1 MPCNCKSAGR
11 MSGNPLCGLNER
23 VCIETKKIFDGC
35 IAKYSGV
42 EFTVALTGI
51 TAGLTPPYTFV
62 RMVSGGATTIS
73 DLVVQPI
80 AGRRSR
86 VTFNAATPVTVAF
99 TDSTGAIG
107 SGQGVV
113 TVTRDVVLEIP
124 QDSIVPY
131 SIEAT
136 TSVDSRIGSFA
147 ADNATVAT
155 TGCLVQIVRVVATV
169 DLLVPSYGYC
179 EYPACED
186 YGDRECRGVFAR
198 PVFPPSD

>member
-1 MPCNCKSAGR
+1 

-23 VCIETKKIFDGC
+23 ACIETKRIFDGC
-35 IAKYSGV
+35 IARYSNV
-42 EFTVALTGI
+42 EFTVALSGI

-62 RMVSGGATTIS
+62 RMVRSGATVVS

-80 AGRRSR
+80 SGRRSR
-86 VTFNAATPVTVAF
+86 VTFNAVVPVTVTF
-99 TDSTGAIG
+99 TDSAGAIG
-107 SGQGVV
+107 SGQGSV
-113 TVTRDVVLEIP
+113 TVTRDVVLDIP

-131 SIEAT
+131 AIEAT
-136 TSVDSRIGSFA
+136 TSVESRIGSIG
-147 ADNATVAT
+147 ADNTTVTA

-169 DLLVPSYGYC
+169 DLLVPTYGYC

-198 PVFPPSD
+198 PVFPPTA